1 MHTRD
6 ISLNRK
12 HRRPVRHPL
21 AIAVLGT
28 TLAMQGL
35 AQAEEEVAKQGTLQL
50 DAVSVTDSR
59 LDETTED
66 TGSYTTGTTR
76 SATKLALSPRETPQS
91 VTVITRQMMDDQG
104 ITSIADAL
112 SKTPGITVTNLD
124 SNRASFKSRGFDIEN
139 IQVDG
144 IPAAARFGN
153 SLDQTDLVIF
163 DRVEVLKGATGLL
176 SGFGSPA
183 ATVNLVRK
191 RPTSELSGY
200 VSASAGSWDTYR
212 SEFDIGG
219 SLTDSGNLRGRFV
232 SAYEDGKSFRD
243 HHQNKKDV
251 FYGILDFDLTPDTL
265 LSVGMNRQQ
274 NRPEGSS
281 WGPNPLLHSDGS
293 ETNFSR
299 AFNPATDWSN
309 WSNTS
314 TAYFANVEQKLA
326 NQWSLKLAFERSE
339 NDAPMELGSA
349 GSGNPNAADGSGMY
363 LWLGKYRYESVQNS
377 LDLFANGPFQLFG
390 REHELVV
397 GVSHRNVNGDDT
409 NYAFTSAAVPD
420 IFNWH
425 GNFAEPD
432 WGSPLSTAHTDL
444 KESAAYTSARF
455 KPTDALSLIL
465 GARLSDWDL
474 QVERTDEVANA
485 VVDSQ
490 HLQETGV
497 VVPYAGLVYD
507 LSEQYSVY
515 ASYTSIFKPHESERD
530 ISNKAIAPEEGDSF
544 EVGLKGEFFEGR
556 LNTSLA
562 LFEIQQDNLA
572 ELTSQLIPGT
582 ANFANRAISGATTRG
597 FELEAAGELAQGWQ
611 VLGGYTHRITRD
623 GNDDKISTTSPEDL
637 FRVATTYQLP
647 GRFDQWT
654 VGGGLNWQSKIWTN
668 IYNPATNGDYEYTQE
683 SYVLVDAMAK
693 YDVTEDLSVTLN
705 GNNLTNKKYFNNL
718 GFYGGGFYGDPR
730 NLTLTGRWSF

>member
-1 MHTRD
+1 MHTLD
-6 ISLNRK
+6 ISLNRTP
-12 HRRPVRHPL
+12 RPSARHPL
-21 AIAVLGT
+21 AIAVLGV

-35 AQAEEEVAKQGTLQL
+35 AQAEDKATPQATLQL
-50 DAVSVTDSR
+50 DAVSVTDHQ
-59 LDETTED
+59 LTEI
-66 TGSYTTGTTR
+66 TEGSGSYTTGATR

-104 ITSIADAL
+104 ISSLSDAL

-124 SNRASFKSRGFDIEN
+124 TNRATFKSRGFDIDN
-139 IQVDG
+139 VQVDG
-144 IPAAARFGN
+144 IPAATRFGN

-163 DRVEVLKGATGLL
+163 DRVEVLKGANGLL

-183 ATVNLVRK
+183 ATINLVRK

-200 VSASAGSWDTYR
+200 VSTSAGSWDTYR
-212 SEFDIGG
+212 GEFDIGG
-219 SLTDSGNLRGRFV
+219 RLTDSGNLRGRFV
-232 SAYEDGKSFRD
+232 SAYEDGHSFQD
-243 HHQNKKDV
+243 HYQNTKEV
-251 FYGILDFDLTPDTL
+251 LYGVLDFDLTPDTL
-265 LSVGMNRQQ
+265 LSVGINRQQ
-274 NRPEGSS
+274 NRPQGSS

-293 ETNFSR
+293 ETDFSR
-299 AFNPATDWSN
+299 SFNPATDWSN
-309 WSNTS
+309 WGNTS
-314 TAYFANVEQKLA
+314 TSYFASVEQQLA
-326 NQWSLKLAFERSE
+326 NAWSLKLAFERSE

-363 LWLGKYRYESVQNS
+363 LWLGKYRYESAQNS
-377 LDLFANGPFQLFG
+377 LDLFANGPFQLLG

-409 NYAFTSAAVPD
+409 NYSFTSAAVPD

-425 GNFAEPD
+425 GDFAEPD
-432 WGSPLSTAHTDL
+432 WGSPVSRAHTDL
-444 KESAAYTSARF
+444 KESAAYTSVRF
-455 KPTDALSLIL
+455 KPADDLSLIL
-465 GARLSDWDL
+465 GARLSNWDL
-474 QVERTDEVANA
+474 QTEKSDYVSNLQTAED
-485 VVDSQ
+485 
-490 HLQETGV
+490 LQETGV

-530 ISNKAIAPEEGDSF
+530 LTNTTIEPEEGDSF
-544 EVGLKGEFFEGR
+544 EVGVKGEFFEGR

-572 ELTSQLIPGT
+572 ELTGQLIPGT
-582 ANFANRAISGATTRG
+582 ANFAYRAIAGAKTRG
-597 FELEAAGELAQGWQ
+597 LELEASGELAPGWQ

-637 FRVATTYQLP
+637 FRVSTTYQLP
-647 GRFDQWT
+647 GNFEQWT

-668 IYNPATNGDYEYTQE
+668 LYNPATDGDYEYTQK

-693 YDVTEDLSVTLN
+693 YDVTDDLSLTLN